1 MPAVEVENVLWMDD
15 ASLIRV
21 LKALAHPKRFRM
33 VQEIAAQGELS
44 CGALGGCV
52 ELGQPTTSHHLKILT
67 DAGILVVRR
76 EAQHGLVTVN
86 REVLEEVVGS
96 LPERLAGA
104 AKGRG
109 GGRRAA
115 GGAVK
120 RKVRR

>member
-1 MPAVEVENVLWMDD
+1 MDD
-15 ASLIRV
+15 VALIRV

-67 DAGILVVRR
+67 DAGILAVRR

-86 REVLEEVVGS
+86 REVLEEVVGT

-104 AKGRG
+104 APKAR

-115 GGAVK
+115 AAK
-120 RKVRR
+120 RKARR